1 MFGSAAVSESVNS
14 LLNTAYFTSSMI
26 AILLKSYG
34 GESNGEIVGTAL
46 FRISLFTF
54 LIVSYLHFATLVQY
68 PFAIGKSSDAFQRV
82 QEPLQLAHQGNP

>member
-1 MFGSAAVSESVNS
+1 MFGSASVSESVNS

-34 GESNGEIVGTAL
+34 GDKIGEIVGTTL

-54 LIVSYLHFATLVQY
+54 LIMEFLGMHY
-68 PFAIGKSSDAFQRV
+68 
-82 QEPLQLAHQGNP
+82 